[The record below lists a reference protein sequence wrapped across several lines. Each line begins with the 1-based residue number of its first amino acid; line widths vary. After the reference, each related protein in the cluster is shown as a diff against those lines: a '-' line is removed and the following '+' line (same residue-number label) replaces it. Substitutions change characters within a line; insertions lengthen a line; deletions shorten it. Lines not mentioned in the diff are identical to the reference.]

1 VPSFH
6 ASLGPAVPKG
16 NFFPIGVLYLVGA
29 IRCYAPIGQNVSLV
43 EKATAAHVQSEDRGF
58 VMKTITF
65 TGKSSLSMLLFFAGL
80 LSFGA
85 PNARADE
92 EKDPPTRVARISYV
106 EGSVSLQPGGQGDWG
121 SAAKNRPVTIG
132 DKIWVDKDSRAELQ
146 AGPAA
151 IHLGS
156 MTALSFLN
164 LDQGITQMRLAE
176 GSVNFRVSELRQ
188 GDLYEVDAP
197 NLAFTVKEAGA
208 FRVDV
213 NDNGDSARVT
223 VIRGEGEVTAGG
235 KTYEVHPGERA
246 EFNGTENV
254 QYSIEKAPGP
264 DGLDRWAAERD
275 SKEDRSVSAK
285 YVSRDMVGYD
295 DLDDYGDW
303 RDEPEYGHV
312 WYPREVAVGWA
323 PYSYGYWNWV
333 GPWGWTWVDY
343 SPWGFAPYHYGRW
356 NYFGGRW
363 GWCPG
368 PIYGPPVY
376 GPAFV
381 GFFGGGFGFGVGWFP
396 LGFGEPFFPWFR
408 CRREFITQINV
419 RNTFIRNTNV
429 FNTNIRNVGFV
440 NAHNVNAVTVAN
452 RNAFMNGQAINRG
465 ATHLTPAALRGAQ
478 VTNSVGIHP
487 TQHSALGSVNM
498 RSNVARPPAAV
509 QNRAVMARTAPAAG
523 ASQMRVHTVNSAG
536 LTSGRAG
543 NASENS
549 GMSQRLA
556 TQQNMP
562 ARNNAPT
569 SNNRPGNAPVMNGR
583 LNSTPATSQMIRQRE
598 LSQNRPPSAMSNSN
612 RTSAS
617 VMGNATSQRVGNSPR
632 TWEAQGSATDRGRA
646 PAGFGNSNRPTTT
659 APAQTARMSDTNR
672 PPWARGSGQP
682 APSNGQS
689 SRPSAPS
696 YNSNRPSNSNNGRAY
711 EPPQRSQ
718 PSSNNRGYSQQPRS
732 YNPPPSRSYSEPRTY
747 SAPSRSYPAPSRS
760 YSAPSYSAPSR
771 GYSGGGGGSRGG
783 GGYSGGGGG
792 SRGYSGGGGGGSH
805 SSGGGGGS
813 SHSSSGGGGSSHG
826 GGGSSSHG
834 RH

>member
-1 VPSFH
+1 M
-6 ASLGPAVPKG
+6 A
-16 NFFPIGVLYLVGA
+16 VLYLMGV
-29 IRCYAPIGQNVSLV
+29 IRCYVPIGQNVSLV

-58 VMKTITF
+58 VMKTITI
-65 TGKSSLSMLLFFAGL
+65 TGKSSLSVLLCLAGL
-80 LSFGA
+80 LSFA
-85 PNARADE
+85 VPKARADE

-121 SAAKNRPVTIG
+121 SAARNRPVTIG

-213 NDNGDSARVT
+213 NENGDSARVT

-235 KTYEVHPGERA
+235 KTYEVHAGERA
-246 EFNGTENV
+246 EFNGTENI

-275 SKEDRSVSAK
+275 SKEDRSGSAK

-356 NYFGGRW
+356 NYFGDRW

-396 LGFGEPFFPWFR
+396 LGFGEPFFPWFP

-429 FNTNIRNVGFV
+429 FNTNIRNVSFV

-465 ATHLTPAALRGAQ
+465 ATHLTPAGLRGAQ

-487 TQHSALGSVNM
+487 TQHSALGSANM
-498 RSNVARPPAAV
+498 RSNVARPPASV
-509 QNRAVMARTAPAAG
+509 QNRAVIARTTPAAG

-543 NASENS
+543 NASVNS

-583 LNSTPATSQMIRQRE
+583 LNNTPATSQMTRQRE
-598 LSQNRPPSAMSNSN
+598 LSQNRPPSAVSNSN

-659 APAQTARMSDTNR
+659 APVQTARMSDTNR
-672 PPWARGSGQP
+672 PPWARGGGQP

-696 YNSNRPSNSNNGRAY
+696 YNSNRPTNSNNGRAY

-792 SRGYSGGGGGGSH
+792 GGGSRGYSGGGGGGSH
-805 SSGGGGGS
+805 SGGGGGGGS
-813 SHSSSGGGGSSHG
+813 SHSSSGGGGSSHGSSGGGGSSHG